1 MKRTLAVCIATVLS
15 FASGTALAINDLEAN
30 ASIPF
35 SFANPGARSL
45 GMGGAFIGLADD
57 ATAAYSNPAG
67 LTQLRQVEVAAEA
80 RHTAFSTPYVDSGN
94 TTTNPFSTAGLR
106 VLEDDSSTNNLS
118 YFSIIVPAE
127 RWSFAFYRH
136 ELANFSSDFDTS
148 AALRFDD
155 APLFMTESS
164 IDLKIVNW
172 GAAAAFRATD
182 RVSFGFGL
190 SRYDF
195 DLHSD
200 TGRFFENRPLR
211 LQTALQDGDDHGL
224 GWNLGARFGLSD
236 SVSLGLTY
244 RHAPR
249 FDYTSQIIGL
259 SDGTTPLNPPIQQYG
274 PSRVTFNIPDVF
286 GIGLSWRPT
295 DRLVVNLDVN
305 RVRYSELTDD
315 ISTFFDI
322 TATQRLQIEDGNEAH
337 LGAEYTFADMTHPF
351 SLRAGIWHD
360 PRHSV
365 SFVGVP
371 RPDQFQNNVTFDELF
386 AAQFAGG
393 RGAEKHY
400 AIGGGWAF
408 TNFQLDLA
416 ADLSDGLDTYSMS
429 GVYRF

>member
-1 MKRTLAVCIATVLS
+1 MKRTLTIAIGVALLS
-15 FASGTALAINDLEAN
+15 ASPLALAINDLEAN

-57 ATAAYSNPAG
+57 ATAAYTNPAG
-67 LTQLRQVEVAAEA
+67 LTQLRQIEIAAEG
-80 RHTAFSTPYVDSGN
+80 RDTSFSTPFVDSGN
-94 TTTNPFSTAGLR
+94 LTTVPFSTAGLR
-106 VLEDDSSTNNLS
+106 VREDDSSTNNLS
-118 YFSIIVPAE
+118 YFSVIVPAD

-136 ELANFSSDFDTS
+136 ELANFSSDFRTS
-148 AALRFDD
+148 AALYFDGN
-155 APLFMTESS
+155 PLFMTESS

-172 GAAAAFRATD
+172 GVATAFRVND
-182 RVSFGFGL
+182 RVSLGFGL

-195 DLHSD
+195 DLHSN

-211 LQTALQDGDDHGL
+211 LQSALQDGDDHAL
-224 GWNLGARFGLSD
+224 GWNLGARFGLSE
-236 SVSLGLTY
+236 SLSLGATY

-259 SDGTTPLNPPIQQYG
+259 SDGNTPFPSPEQQFG
-274 PSRVTFNIPDVF
+274 PAEVNFNVPDVF
-286 GIGLSWRPT
+286 GIGLSWRPI
-295 DRLVVNLDVN
+295 DRFVVNVDVN

-322 TATQRLQIEDGNEAH
+322 SSTRRLKLEDGTEVH
-337 LGAEYTFADMTHPF
+337 IGAEYTFAGMTHPF
-351 SLRAGIWHD
+351 SIRAGIWHD

-365 SFVGVP
+365 SFDGVP
-371 RPDQFQNNVTFDELF
+371 RPDTFPNNVTFDELF
-386 AAQFAGG
+386 AAQYAGG

-408 TNFQLDLA
+408 SKFQLDFA
-416 ADLSDGLDTYSMS
+416 ADLSDGLDTYSFS